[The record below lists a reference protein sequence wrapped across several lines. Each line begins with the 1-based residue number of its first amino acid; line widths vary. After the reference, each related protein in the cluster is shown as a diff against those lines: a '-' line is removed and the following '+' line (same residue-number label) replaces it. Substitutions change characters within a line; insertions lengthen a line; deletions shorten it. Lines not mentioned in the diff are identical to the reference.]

1 LQSRLRV
8 TLKSILNHKALAL
21 VLLPPLL
28 AACQGGFPAN
38 ADSPTITSPSTTEGG
53 PTNWSAAG
61 AYLAGQHAME
71 SGDSKSAAELLP
83 LALQGDPTN
92 DRLAQQTLIALLSS
106 GRMDDAVKLAGDL
119 DQRGIKAPLVA
130 MTLVLADIKKK
141 DYTAARQKLDG
152 IGDDGASKIG
162 KPLIDAWL
170 AMGTDNMAKAL
181 EALKPLDAIDGL
193 KPVVEV
199 HSAMMEDFDKH
210 PELAEKRFLALADQD
225 RLTSHV
231 VEVYA
236 DLLHRLGKDDQV
248 KSLLAKF
255 REQAPGVGS
264 AMADG
269 IERRLAKSKDK
280 KPYVENVGNGVAEVL
295 FDLASLLRSENL
307 DSQAVLFG
315 RLALYL
321 NPDLDIAKLLVANLL
336 ENGKHYEAAVELYG
350 MIGETSPY
358 HWSAALSTSDAL
370 RELGKT
376 EDTLKLLRDMVKAEP
391 TRSDAAI
398 ALGDL
403 LRHEKRFDEAAEAY
417 STAIERTPKPDAND
431 WSMFYFRGTAY
442 ERAKKWDKA
451 EPDFLKSLDLS
462 PDQPYVLNYL
472 AYTWVE
478 RRENLDKALKMLESA
493 VEQRPEEG
501 FIVDSLGWA
510 YFQLGNFDKAVNY
523 LERAVE
529 LQPEDPV
536 LNDHLGDAYW
546 RVGREN
552 EARFQWS
559 RALSFKPED
568 DQVPI
573 IQKKIEDGLGADTK
587 KTQQDG

>member
-1 LQSRLRV
+1 MRDRSPVL
-8 TLKSILNHKALAL
+8 LKSWFNHKALAL
-21 VLLPPLL
+21 VVLPVLL
-28 AACQGGFPAN
+28 AACQGGMPAV
-38 ADSPTITSPSTTEGG
+38 AETPGGAGG
-53 PTNWSAAG
+53 PVDWSAAG
-61 AYLAGQHAME
+61 AYLAGQHAVE
-71 SGDSKSAAELLP
+71 SGDSKTAAELLP
-83 LALQGDPTN
+83 LALKADPTN
-92 DRLAQQTLIALLSS
+92 DRLAQQTLVALLSS
-106 GRMDDAVKLAGDL
+106 GHMDEGIELARDL
-119 DQRGIKAPLVA
+119 DKRGVKAPLLS
-130 MTLVLADIKKK
+130 MTLLLADVKNE
-141 DYTAARQKLDG
+141 DYAAARQDLAG
-152 IGDDGASKIG
+152 IGDEGAGRIG
-162 KPLIDAWL
+162 RPLIAAWL
-170 AMGTDNMAKAL
+170 ALGGGKPDSARLESAL
-181 EALKPLDAIDGL
+181 AEMKPLDAISGL
-193 KPVVEV
+193 KPVVAV
-199 HSAMMEDFDKH
+199 HAALMEDFAGH
-210 PELAEKRFLALADQD
+210 PDLAEKRFQAMADED
-225 RLTSHV
+225 RLSSHV
-231 VEVYA
+231 VEIYA
-236 DLLHRLGKDDQV
+236 DLFHRQGKDDAV
-248 KSLLAKF
+248 RALMAKF

-269 IERRLAKSKDK
+269 LERRLTKPAGK
-280 KPYVENVGNGVAEVL
+280 KPFVGSVGEGVAEVL

-321 NPDLDIAKLLVANLL
+321 DPNLDIAKLLVANLM
-336 ENGKHYEAAVELYG
+336 ENGKHYEAAVETYG
-350 MIGETSPY
+350 GIAKDSPY
-358 HWSAALSTSDAL
+358 RWSAELSTSDAL

-376 EDTLKLLRDMVKAEP
+376 EETLKLLGEMVKAEP
-391 TRSDAAI
+391 KRSDAAI

-403 LRHEKRFDEAAEAY
+403 LRHEKRYDEAADAY
-417 STAIERTPKPDAND
+417 STAIARTPKPGAGD

-451 EPDFLKSLDLS
+451 EPDFLKSLELS

-510 YFQLGNFDKAVNY
+510 YFQLGKFDKAVNY

-559 RALSFKPED
+559 RALSFKPEE

-573 IQKKIEDGLGADTK
+573 IQKKIEDGLSPDAE

>member
-1 LQSRLRV
+1 MRERHRLQPKSRF
-8 TLKSILNHKALAL
+8 NPKALAL
-21 VLLPPLL
+21 VLLPALL
-28 AACQGGFPAN
+28 AACQGGLPA
-38 ADSPTITSPSTTEGG
+38 AAETPATPPGGVGG
-53 PTNWSAAG
+53 PISWSAAG
-61 AYLAGQHAME
+61 AYLAGQHAIE
-71 SGDSKSAAELLP
+71 SGDAKAAAELLP
-83 LALQGDPTN
+83 LALKADPKN
-92 DRLAQQTLIALLSS
+92 DRLAQQTLVALLSS
-106 GRMDDAVKLAGDL
+106 GQIDEGVKLASDL
-119 DQRGIKAPLVA
+119 EARGIKAPLLSI
-130 MTLVLADIKKK
+130 TLVLAEIKQH
-141 DYTAARQKLDG
+141 DYAVARRNLAG
-152 IGDDGASKIG
+152 IGEDGAGRIG
-162 KPLIDAWL
+162 QPLIEAWL
-170 AMGTDNMAKAL
+170 TLGTDDLAKAMA
-181 EALKPLDAIDGL
+181 ALKPLDAIDGL

-199 HSAMMEDFDKH
+199 HSALMEDFAGH
-210 PELAEKRFLALADQD
+210 PDLAEKRFLALADQD

-236 DLLHRLGKDDQV
+236 DLLHRQGKDDAV
-248 KSLLAKF
+248 RGLLAKF

-269 IERRLAKSKDK
+269 IERNLAASVTKQ
-280 KPYVENVGNGVAEVL
+280 PYVGSVDEGVAEVL

-321 NPDLDIAKLLVANLL
+321 NPNLDIAKLLVANLL

-350 MIGETSPY
+350 TIGAKSPY
-358 HWSAALSTSDAL
+358 RWSAELSISDAL
-370 RELGKT
+370 RELGRT
-376 EDTLKLLRDMVKAEP
+376 EETLTLLGNMVKEEP

-403 LRHEKRFDEAAEAY
+403 LRHEKRFEEAAAAY
-417 STAIERTPKPDAND
+417 SVAIERTPKPGAGD

-442 ERAKKWDKA
+442 ERAKQWDKA
-451 EPDFLKSLDLS
+451 EPDFVKSLELS

-478 RRENLDKALKMLESA
+478 RRENLDKALKMLEAA

-510 YFQLGNFDKAVNY
+510 YFQLGQFDKAVNY

-546 RVGREN
+546 RVGRQN

-573 IQKKIEDGLGADTK
+573 IQKKIEDGLGADAK